1 VDGSPPPRSPF
12 PAIAEYGFLSD
23 LETTAL
29 VAADGTVEWL
39 CLPRSDGPSV
49 FGALLDRSAGS
60 FRVAPV
66 GRIVPTGRRYL
77 PGTNVLETTWQTK
90 TGWLVVRDALTI
102 GPWYERPRPA
112 TRRTSDRRV
121 TSRQSTCWSGS
132 SNA

>member
-1 VDGSPPPRSPF
+1 MAGSGGTALTPDHGMRVHGDGDALAGTPPGGRFSAAAPARSPF

-66 GRIVPTGRRYL
+66 GRIVPTVPLALRPPTLTSSRRRGRRRL
-77 PGTNVLETTWQTK
+77 
-90 TGWLVVRDALTI
+90 A
-102 GPWYERPRPA
+102 
-112 TRRTSDRRV
+112 
-121 TSRQSTCWSGS
+121 GS
-132 SNA
+132 WCVMH